1 MSEFFKALGQAE
13 RDRALQV
20 QARLREPVPTETPDV
35 VTESDTVEEPEPM
48 TPPPAPA
55 GASRRSSPFRWP
67 GLAAGRTAAAVDL
80 GVVETLE
87 PDDATEEGLQGL
99 DGHLVSLVMPA
110 SFEAEQYRALRQMVD
125 QLRASAG
132 LAVIAVSSPTVG
144 DGKTT
149 TAINLAGALAQ
160 SAEGK
165 VLLVDCDLRRPSIE
179 ATLGLRISP
188 SPGLVGAILE
198 PRTLL
203 ADAVRRRPPFNLD
216 VLTAG
221 DTPSAPYE
229 LLKSPRF
236 GELMAEARH
245 HYDYVV
251 VDTPPLVAVPDCR
264 VIARWVDGFI
274 VVVAAHRTPRRL
286 VEEALTVVET
296 DKIIGLIFN
305 RDERPLS
312 GYYHYAYRGASRN
325 GHRKWRRWGRR

>member
-13 RDRALQV
+13 RDRALQE
-20 QARLREPVPTETPDV
+20 QARLREPAPAEVPPADADTV
-35 VTESDTVEEPEPM
+35 TVEEPRPVAPRPASEP
-48 TPPPAPA
+48 
-55 GASRRSSPFRWP
+55 SRSALFRWP
-67 GLAAGRTAAAVDL
+67 GVGAARTATSPVELADVD
-80 GVVETLE
+80 TLE
-87 PDDATEEGLQGL
+87 EDAVEEGLQGL

-125 QLRASAG
+125 QLHVSAG
-132 LAVIAVSSPTVG
+132 LAVIAVSSPSVG

-160 SAEGK
+160 SAQGK
-165 VLLVDCDLRRPSIE
+165 VLLVDCDLRRPGVE
-179 ATLGLRISP
+179 ATLGLRVSP

-198 PRTLL
+198 PRLTL
-203 ADAVRRRPPFNLD
+203 ADVVRRRPPFNLD
-216 VLTAG
+216 VLPAG

-236 GELMAEARH
+236 GEILEEARQR
-245 HYDYVV
+245 YDYVV

-264 VIARWVDGFI
+264 VISRWVDGFV

-286 VEEALTVVET
+286 VEEALTVVEP
-296 DKIIGLIFN
+296 DKMIGLVFN

-312 GYYHYAYRGASRN
+312 GYYHHAYRASSSGHN
-325 GHRKWRRWGRR
+325 GHRKWRWGRR

>member
-13 RDRALQV
+13 RDRALQE
-20 QARLREPVPTETPDV
+20 QARRRESAPVDVPPTEEVESVAEEARPATPRP
-35 VTESDTVEEPEPM
+35 EPEP
-48 TPPPAPA
+48 
-55 GASRRSSPFRWP
+55 SRSTLFRWP
-67 GLAAGRTAAAVDL
+67 GVTAARTATAPVEL
-80 GVVETLE
+80 GDVETLE
-87 PDDATEEGLQGL
+87 EDAVEEGLHGL
-99 DGHLVSLVMPA
+99 DAHLVSLVMPA

-125 QLRASAG
+125 QLHVSAG
-132 LAVIAVSSPTVG
+132 LAVIAISSPSVG

-160 SAEGK
+160 SADGK
-165 VLLVDCDLRRPSIE
+165 VLLVDCDLRRPGVE

-198 PRTLL
+198 PRLSL
-203 ADAVRRRPPFNLD
+203 ADVVRRRPPFNLD
-216 VLTAG
+216 VLPAG

-236 GELMAEARH
+236 GELMEEARQR
-245 HYDYVV
+245 YDYVV

-264 VIARWVDGFI
+264 VISRWVDGFV

-286 VEEALTVVET
+286 VEEALTVVEL
-296 DKIIGLIFN
+296 DKMIGLVFN

-312 GYYHYAYRGASRN
+312 GYYHYAYRAASRN
-325 GHRKWRRWGRR
+325 GHRKWRWGRR